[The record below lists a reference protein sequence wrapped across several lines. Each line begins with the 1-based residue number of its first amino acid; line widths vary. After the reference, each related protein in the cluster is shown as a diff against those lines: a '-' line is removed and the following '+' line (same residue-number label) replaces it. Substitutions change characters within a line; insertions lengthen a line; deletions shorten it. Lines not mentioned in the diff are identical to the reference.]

1 MVVVVDASVAAK
13 WLIAEA
19 DSEIA
24 AMLLDGSF
32 DLHAPRLLAS
42 EIGNMLWRQ
51 ARKGSIDDYEAARL
65 AAALLNMPV
74 QWRDDERTCVEAVRI
89 AVELGHPAYDCMY
102 LALALLIGA
111 KVVTADRRFV
121 SAVASTTYGP
131 IVVPLWE
138 FVGSH
143 GTGLVHMQTRER
155 K

>member
-1 MVVVVDASVAAK
+1 MIVVVDASVAAK
-13 WLIAEA
+13 WLISEP

-42 EIGNMLWRQ
+42 EIGNMLWRK
-51 ARKGSIDDYEAARL
+51 ARKGSIDEYEAARL
-65 AAALLNMPV
+65 AAALLDMPL

-102 LALALLIGA
+102 LALALLIGT
-111 KVVTADRRFV
+111 KVVTADKRFV
-121 SAVASTTYGP
+121 SAVAPTTYGP

-138 FVGSH
+138 FVGNH
-143 GTGLVHMQTRER
+143 GAGLVHMQTR
-155 K
+155 

>member
-13 WLIAEA
+13 WLIAEP

-42 EIGNMLWRQ
+42 EVGNMLLRK
-51 ARKGSIDDYEAARL
+51 AREGSIDDNEAARL
-65 AAALLNMPV
+65 AAALLDMPL

-89 AVELGHPAYDCMY
+89 AVELGHPAYDCTY
-102 LALALLIGA
+102 LALALRIGT
-111 KVVTADRRFV
+111 KVVTADKRFV

-138 FVGSH
+138 FVGNH
-143 GTGLVHMQTRER
+143 GAGLVHMRTR
-155 K
+155 

>member
-19 DSEIA
+19 DSEMA

-111 KVVTADRRFV
+111 KVVTADKRFV

-143 GTGLVHMQTRER
+143 GTGLVHMQTR
-155 K
+155 

>member
-111 KVVTADRRFV
+111 KVVTADKRFV

-143 GTGLVHMQTRER
+143 GSGLVHMQTR
-155 K
+155 

>member
-1 MVVVVDASVAAK
+1 MIVVVDASVAAK
-13 WLIAEA
+13 WLISEP

-42 EIGNMLWRQ
+42 EIGNMLWRK
-51 ARKGSIDDYEAARL
+51 ARKGSIDEYEAARL
-65 AAALLNMPV
+65 AAALLDMPV

-102 LALALLIGA
+102 LALALLIGT
-111 KVVTADRRFV
+111 KVVTADKRFV
-121 SAVASTTYGP
+121 SAVAPTTYGP

-138 FVGSH
+138 FVGNH
-143 GTGLVHMQTRER
+143 GAGLVHMQTR
-155 K
+155 

>member
-65 AAALLNMPV
+65 AAALLNVPV

-89 AVELGHPAYDCMY
+89 AAELGHPAYDCMY

-111 KVVTADRRFV
+111 KVVTADKRFV

-143 GTGLVHMQTRER
+143 GTGLVHMQTR
-155 K
+155 